1 VSLITRRKVM
11 KDLIA
16 LSIYLALIVS
26 WLAGI
31 VYAKGV
37 ALTALA
43 IVFPFYAWYVCVE
56 RLLT

>member
-1 VSLITRRKVM
+1 MDVHTAM

-16 LSIYLALIVS
+16 LSIYLALIIS

-37 ALTALA
+37 ALTFLA